1 MASTKQYLA
10 RNPWIISIVILV
22 IIGVWL
28 ISGMLGP
35 QETPP
40 THTASQGT
48 SQQSAP
54 LAKVA
59 VSTVTAQPI
68 TRTIALYGRTAPDRK
83 ATLGAEVA
91 GNVEQLLIRKGQFVK
106 KGQAIVQLNKADRE
120 LQLQRALA
128 LLSVRSKEFNAAKSL
143 RERGLQGEVA
153 LTKAQASLVE
163 AKATVK
169 NLELALSNTTIT
181 APFDGIVNI
190 LHVEQGDYLGVG
202 DPVANVVDLD
212 PLVITADVSERHIQ
226 SIHHGQKAQVILS
239 TGLTLDAKLRYKASI
254 ASETTNTFPIELEV
268 ANPDS
273 ALAAGISAEVDLILD
288 SQSAIKV
295 TPSMLAL
302 DEIGNLG
309 IKTLVADNKVAFA
322 PIAIVKVEPDGVWLG
337 GLGEQVNVI
346 TVGQGFVRNGD
357 TVIPV
362 ETASINNSPSN
373 DVPDT
378 KTPVNPKQTGG
389 E

>member
-10 RNPWIISIVILV
+10 RNPWIISILILV

-28 ISGMLGP
+28 ISGIITT
-35 QETPP
+35 QNEPP
-40 THTASQGT
+40 ANALSHSN
-48 SQQSAP
+48 SQQTAP
-54 LAKVA
+54 LAKVV
-59 VSTVTAQPI
+59 VSKVTAQPV
-68 TRTIALYGRTAPDRK
+68 TRTVSLYGRTAPDRK
-83 ATLGAEVA
+83 ATLGAEVS

-106 KGQAIVQLNKADRE
+106 KGQALVQLNKADRE

-153 LTKAQASLVE
+153 LSRAQAGLVE

-169 NLELALSNTTIT
+169 NLELALSNTTVT

-190 LHVEQGDYLGVG
+190 LHVEQGDYLGIG
-202 DPVANVVDLD
+202 DPIANVVDLN
-212 PLVITADVSERHIQ
+212 PLVIIADVSERHIQ
-226 SIHHGQKAQVILS
+226 SIHHGQQAIITLS

-254 ASETTNTFPIELEV
+254 AAETTNTFPIELEV
-268 ANPDS
+268 ANPNS
-273 ALAAGISAEVDLILD
+273 SLAAGISAEVDLILD

-357 TVIPV
+357 TVIPIDAAPDQGV
-362 ETASINNSPSN
+362 PTTINQA
-373 DVPDT
+373 
-378 KTPVNPKQTGG
+378 KQAGG

>member
-1 MASTKQYLA
+1 MASAKQYLA
-10 RNPWIISIVILV
+10 RNPWIISVMIL
-22 IIGVWL
+22 IIMGVWL
-28 ISGMLGP
+28 ISGIVSSP
-35 QETPP
+35 EAPPANTSAQE
-40 THTASQGT
+40 T
-48 SQQSAP
+48 SQQSVP
-54 LAKVA
+54 LAKVV
-59 VSTVTAQPI
+59 VSSVTAQPI
-68 TRTIALYGRTAPDRK
+68 TRTVALYGRTAPDRK
-83 ATLGAEVA
+83 ATLGAEVS

-106 KGQAIVQLNKADRE
+106 KGQALVQLNKADRE

-128 LLSVRSKEFNAAKSL
+128 LLSVKSKEFNAAKSL

-153 LTKAQASLVE
+153 LTRAQAGLVE

-169 NLELALSNTTIT
+169 NLELALSNTTVT

-190 LHVEQGDYLGVG
+190 LHVEQGDYLGIG
-202 DPVANVVDLD
+202 DPIANVVDLD

-226 SIHHGQKAQVILS
+226 SIHHGQKANITLS
-239 TGLTLDAKLRYKASI
+239 TGLSLAGKLRYKASI
-254 ASETTNTFPIELEV
+254 ASETTNTFPIEIEV
-268 ANPDS
+268 ANPNS
-273 ALAAGISAEVDLILD
+273 SLAAGISAEVDLILD
-288 SQSAIKV
+288 KQSAIKV

-337 GLGEQVNVI
+337 GLGEQVDVI

-362 ETASINNSPSN
+362 DTDPINETSVSDAPLNKSH
-373 DVPDT
+373 T
-378 KTPVNPKQTGG
+378 KQTGG

>member
-1 MASTKQYLA
+1 MASAKQYLA
-10 RNPWIISIVILV
+10 RNPWIISVMIL
-22 IIGVWL
+22 IIMGVWL
-28 ISGMLGP
+28 ISGIVSSP
-35 QETPP
+35 EAPPANTSAQE
-40 THTASQGT
+40 T
-48 SQQSAP
+48 SQQSVP
-54 LAKVA
+54 LAKVV

-68 TRTIALYGRTAPDRK
+68 TRTVALYGRTAPDRK
-83 ATLGAEVA
+83 ATLGAEVS

-106 KGQAIVQLNKADRE
+106 KGQALVQLNKADRE

-128 LLSVRSKEFNAAKSL
+128 LLSVKSKEFNAAKSL

-153 LTKAQASLVE
+153 LTRAQAGLVE

-169 NLELALSNTTIT
+169 NLELALSNTTVT

-190 LHVEQGDYLGVG
+190 LHVEQGDYLGIG
-202 DPVANVVDLD
+202 DPIANVVDLD

-226 SIHHGQKAQVILS
+226 SIHHGQKANITLS
-239 TGLTLDAKLRYKASI
+239 TGLSLAGKLRYKASI

-268 ANPDS
+268 ANPNS
-273 ALAAGISAEVDLILD
+273 SLAAGISAEVDLILD
-288 SQSAIKV
+288 KQSAIKV

-309 IKTLVADNKVAFA
+309 IKTLIADNKVAFA

-337 GLGEQVNVI
+337 GLGEQVDVI

-362 ETASINNSPSN
+362 DTDPINETSVSDAPLNKNH
-373 DVPDT
+373 T
-378 KTPVNPKQTGG
+378 KQTGG

>member
-1 MASTKQYLA
+1 MASAKQYLA
-10 RNPWIISIVILV
+10 RNPWIISVMIL
-22 IIGVWL
+22 IIMGVWL
-28 ISGMLGP
+28 ISGIVSSP
-35 QETPP
+35 EAPPANSSAQE
-40 THTASQGT
+40 T
-48 SQQSAP
+48 SQQSVP
-54 LAKVA
+54 LAKVV

-68 TRTIALYGRTAPDRK
+68 TRTVALYGRTAPDRK
-83 ATLGAEVA
+83 ATLGAEVS

-106 KGQAIVQLNKADRE
+106 KGQALVQLNKADRE

-128 LLSVRSKEFNAAKSL
+128 LLSVKSKEFNAAKSL

-153 LTKAQASLVE
+153 LTRAQAGLVE

-169 NLELALSNTTIT
+169 NLELALSNTTVT

-190 LHVEQGDYLGVG
+190 LHVEQGDYLGIG
-202 DPVANVVDLD
+202 DPIANVVDLD

-226 SIHHGQKAQVILS
+226 SIHHGQKANITLS
-239 TGLTLDAKLRYKASI
+239 TGLSLAGKLRYKASI

-268 ANPDS
+268 ANPNS
-273 ALAAGISAEVDLILD
+273 SLAAGISAEVDLILD
-288 SQSAIKV
+288 KQSAIKV

-309 IKTLVADNKVAFA
+309 IKTLIADNKVAFA

-337 GLGEQVNVI
+337 GLGEQVDVI

-362 ETASINNSPSN
+362 DTDPINETSVSDAPLNKNH
-373 DVPDT
+373 T
-378 KTPVNPKQTGG
+378 KQTGG